1 MASLKKNVVYS
12 SILTCA
18 GYVFPLITYPYVSRV
33 LGVTNIGTCNFVDS
47 IINYFSLISMMGIG
61 TIGVREIAA
70 CGDDIN
76 KRSKVFS
83 NLFWLNG
90 LSTLI
95 ACIALLIAIFTVKQL
110 YEYKELMFIGFVK
123 LATSFLAIEWF
134 FRGIENFKYITQRSI
149 LVKCIYVVAVFV
161 FIHDK
166 DDIIIYY
173 FLSGVFITSINA
185 FLNINYARK
194 FVHLVKKGI
203 TFKPYLKSFFI
214 LGFYAL
220 LTSMYTTF
228 NTAFLGFEG
237 GSTEVGYYATATKL
251 FTIILSLYTAFTTVM
266 MPRMS
271 SLLAEG
277 KVEEFKN
284 KLNTSND
291 LLMAFTLPLVILGFI
306 YAPEI
311 IRIIS
316 GKGYEG
322 AIIPMRI
329 IMPLIFII
337 GYEQILV
344 IQTLMPLKKDK
355 AIFINSIIGATVGII
370 LNVLLVPNYK
380 SVGSSVVWL
389 CSELSVFGSAQY
401 FVIKYTKISFP
412 IKRFVYFLSLS
423 VLPALLCIGIR
434 YISDN
439 IWIRLSVL
447 VAVTI
452 YYFYTYVY
460 IAKISLVRNIL
471 SKNHR
476 VASILRIDRDVY

>member
-1 MASLKKNVVYS
+1 
-12 SILTCA
+12 
-18 GYVFPLITYPYVSRV
+18 
-33 LGVTNIGTCNFVDS
+33 
-47 IINYFSLISMMGIG
+47 MMGIG

-70 CGDDIN
+70 CGNDIN
-76 KRSKVFS
+76 KRSRVFS

-90 LSTLI
+90 LATLI
-95 ACIALLIAIFTVKQL
+95 SCLALLLAIFTVKQL
-110 YEYKELMFIGFVK
+110 YENLELMLIGFVK

-134 FRGIENFKYITQRSI
+134 FKGIENFKYITQRS
-149 LVKCIYVVAVFV
+149 LFVKCLYVIAVFV

-166 DDIIIYY
+166 NDIIIYY

-194 FVHLVKKGI
+194 FVHLLKKGI
-203 TFKPYLKSFFI
+203 TFKPYLKPFFI
-214 LGFYAL
+214 LGFYTL

-237 GSTEVGYYATATKL
+237 GPTEVGYYATATKL

-277 KVEEFKN
+277 KIEEFKS

-291 LLMAFTLPLVILGFI
+291 LLMAFTLPLVIIGFI
-306 YAPEI
+306 FAPEI

-322 AIIPMRI
+322 AIVPMRI
-329 IMPLIFII
+329 IMPLVFII

-355 AIFINSIIGATVGII
+355 AIFVNSILGAIVGII
-370 LNVLLVPNYK
+370 LNIILVPLYK
-380 SVGSSVVWL
+380 SVGSSIVWL
-389 CSELSVFGSAQY
+389 FSEISVFLSAQY
-401 FVIKYTKISFP
+401 FVTKFIKIGFP
-412 IKRFVYFLSLS
+412 MKRLMYYLYLSIIPVILCLGIKF
-423 VLPALLCIGIR
+423 ITE
-434 YISDN
+434 N
-439 IWIRLSVL
+439 IFIRLFVL
-447 VAVTI
+447 IFVLI
-452 YYFYTYVY
+452 YYFYVYVY
-460 IAKISLVRNIL
+460 VTKIDLLRKLLLKNTHIASLL
-471 SKNHR
+471 K
-476 VASILRIDRDVY
+476 LR

>member
-47 IINYFSLISMMGIG
+47 IINYFSLFSMMGIG

-70 CGDDIN
+70 CGNDID

-90 LSTLI
+90 LATLI
-95 ACIALLIAIFTVKQL
+95 ACIALLIAIFTVNQL

-123 LATSFLAIEWF
+123 LATNFLAIEWF
-134 FRGIENFKYITQRSI
+134 FRGIENFKYITERSLI
-149 LVKCIYVVAVFV
+149 VKCIYVIAVFV

-166 DDIIIYY
+166 DDIVIYY

-194 FVHLVKKGI
+194 FVHLVRHGI
-203 TFKPYLKSFFI
+203 NFKPYLKSFFI
-214 LGFYAL
+214 LGFYII

-228 NTAFLGFEG
+228 NTVFLGFEG

-251 FTIILSLYTAFTTVM
+251 FTIILSLYSAFTTVM

-271 SLLAEG
+271 SLLSEG
-277 KVEEFKN
+277 KIKEFKD
-284 KLNTSND
+284 KLSTSDD
-291 LLMAFTLPLVILGFI
+291 LLLAFTIPIVIIGFI

-329 IMPLIFII
+329 IMPLVFII

-344 IQTLMPLKKDK
+344 IQTLMPLKRDK
-355 AIFINSIIGATVGII
+355 AIFINSVIGATVGIL
-370 LNVLLVPNYK
+370 LNIILVPLYK
-380 SVGSSVVWL
+380 SIGSSIVWF
-389 CSELSVFGSAQY
+389 CSEISVFLSAQY
-401 FVIKYTKISFP
+401 FVVKYVKIGFP
-412 IKRFVYFLSLS
+412 YKRFLYFVLLSM
-423 VLPALLCIGIR
+423 LPTLFCLIVRYLTDNLHIRVCMLLI
-434 YISDN
+434 
-439 IWIRLSVL
+439 V
-447 VAVTI
+447 VI
-452 YYFYTYVY
+452 YYLYSYLY
-460 IAKISLVRNIL
+460 IAKLEVLRNVI
-471 SKNHR
+471 KKFPT
-476 VASILRIDRDVY
+476 VASILRIE

>member
-61 TIGVREIAA
+61 TIGVREIVA
-70 CGDDIN
+70 CGNDIN

-90 LSTLI
+90 LATLI

-134 FRGIENFKYITQRSI
+134 FRGIENFKYITERSI
-149 LVKCIYVVAVFV
+149 IVKCIYVIAVFV

-173 FLSGVFITSINA
+173 FLSGVFITTINA

-194 FVHLVKKGI
+194 FVHLLKRGI

-228 NTAFLGFEG
+228 NTAFLGFKG
-237 GSTEVGYYATATKL
+237 GSTEVGYYATAIKL
-251 FTIILSLYTAFTTVM
+251 FSIILSLYTAFTTVM

-277 KVEEFKN
+277 RTEEFRE

-291 LLMAFTLPLVILGFI
+291 LLMAFTLPLVIIGFI
-306 YAPEI
+306 YAPEVI
-311 IRIIS
+311 SIIS

-329 IMPLIFII
+329 IMPLVFII

-355 AIFINSIIGATVGII
+355 AIFINSVIGATIGII
-370 LNVLLVPNYK
+370 LNIILVPIYK
-380 SVGSSVVWL
+380 SIGSSVVWL
-389 CSELSVFGSAQY
+389 CSELSVFASAQY
-401 FVIKYTKISFP
+401 FVIKYTRIQFP
-412 IKRFVYFLSLS
+412 LRKFGYFLLLS
-423 VLPALLCIGIR
+423 ILPALLCIGIR
-434 YISDN
+434 YISNN
-439 IWIRLSVL
+439 ILVRLSILFVD
-447 VAVTI
+447 AI
-452 YYFYTYVY
+452 YYFYMYVY
-460 IAKISLVRNIL
+460 VAKIGLLRSIL
-471 SKNHR
+471 SKNHKI
-476 VASILRIDRDVY
+476 ASFLRID

>member
-90 LSTLI
+90 HATLI

-110 YEYKELMFIGFVK
+110 YEYKELMLIGFVK

-134 FRGIENFKYITQRSI
+134 FRGIENFKYITERSLI
-149 LVKCIYVVAVFV
+149 VKCIYVIAVFV
-161 FIHDK
+161 FVHDK

-185 FLNINYARK
+185 FLNLNYARR
-194 FVHLVKKGI
+194 FVHLLKKGI
-203 TFKPYLKSFFI
+203 TIKPYLKSFFI

-271 SLLAEG
+271 SLLSEG
-277 KVEEFKN
+277 KIAEFKD
-284 KLNTSND
+284 KLNTSDD
-291 LLMAFTLPLVILGFI
+291 LLMAFTLPLVIIGFI
-306 YAPEI
+306 YAPEV

-322 AIIPMRI
+322 AITPMRI
-329 IMPLIFII
+329 ILPLVFII

-355 AIFINSIIGATVGII
+355 AIFINSVIGATVGIT
-370 LNVLLVPNYK
+370 LNIILVPLYK
-380 SVGSSVVWL
+380 SIGSSIVWL
-389 CSELSVFGSAQY
+389 CSELSVFVSAQY
-401 FVIKYTKISFP
+401 FVTKYAGITFP
-412 IKRFVYFLSLS
+412 LKKFMYFLMMS
-423 VLPALLCIGIR
+423 VLPALLCIGLRVLTANIIIR
-434 YISDN
+434 
-439 IWIRLSVL
+439 
-447 VAVTI
+447 VAFLIIICV
-452 YYFYTYVY
+452 YYFYVYVY
-460 IAKISLVRNIL
+460 VAKIKLVRNIL
-471 SKNHR
+471 CKNHKI
-476 VASILRIDRDVY
+476 ASLLRLI

>member
-70 CGDDIN
+70 CGDDIV

-90 LSTLI
+90 LATLI
-95 ACIALLIAIFTVKQL
+95 ACIALLIAIFTVRQL
-110 YEYKELMFIGFVK
+110 YEYKELMFIGFIK

-134 FRGIENFKYITQRSI
+134 FRGIENFKYITERS
-149 LVKCIYVVAVFV
+149 LFVKCIYVVAVFV

-173 FLSGVFITSINA
+173 FLSGVFITTINA

-194 FVHLVKKGI
+194 FVHLVRRGI
-203 TFKPYLKSFFI
+203 TFRPYLKSFLI
-214 LGFYAL
+214 LGFYTL
-220 LTSMYTTF
+220 LVSMYTTF

-237 GSTEVGYYATATKL
+237 GTKEVGYYTTATKL
-251 FTIILSLYTAFTTVM
+251 FQIILSLYTAFTTVM

-271 SLLAEG
+271 SLLSKG
-277 KVEEFKN
+277 KIEEFKS
-284 KLNTSND
+284 KLKMSNEI
-291 LLMAFTLPLVILGFI
+291 LMAFTIPLVIIGFI

-322 AIIPMRI
+322 AIVPMRI
-329 IMPLIFII
+329 IMPLVFII

-355 AIFINSIIGATVGII
+355 AIFINSSIGAIVGLI
-370 LNVLLVPNYK
+370 LNLMLVPVYK
-380 SVGSSVVWL
+380 SIGSSIVWL
-389 CSELSVFGSAQY
+389 CSELSVFCSAQFY
-401 FVIKYTKISFP
+401 VTKYTQIRFPLKKLLYYLVISVIPVLICISAKI
-412 IKRFVYFLSLS
+412 ITHNIILKLSILII
-423 VLPALLCIGIR
+423 VF
-434 YISDN
+434 
-439 IWIRLSVL
+439 
-447 VAVTI
+447 I
-452 YYFYTYVY
+452 YYFYVYVFIVKIHIIRKIFY
-460 IAKISLVRNIL
+460 KNATIAR
-471 SKNHR
+471 
-476 VASILRIDRDVY
+476 ILRLN